1 MNFIEEF
8 KKGQAGS
15 NKGLYMGKG
24 LSHISKA
31 INGIQKGRLYGVAGA
46 SKSGKSTFVDYAFVI
61 QPFLNAIEKNIEIE
75 WIYFSFELNRISK
88 EFDFM
93 SYFLNHDYNI
103 DKITLDEGI
112 TFTYKGISNNYLYL
126 SPDYLRGRLQDD
138 NGNLIKVKNTI
149 VEAMK
154 TVYTNRIIPLF
165 GEFDING
172 NQVKKGLIN
181 FCVNRDNPTGLY
193 VYIKNHAIKNGKL
206 LMSDSGNFSRIIGYT
221 PNNPDKYTIIILD
234 HIRKLIRERGFQMK
248 DNVDKTLEYM
258 CEQRDLFNYT
268 FVPII
273 HTNRSIGDIETIRH
287 AKDELYPNED
297 SIKDSGNMS
306 EDCDYLFTIFNPN
319 DEKFKLQSHFGFK
332 IKDVKGNP
340 LYLNMRTIHLV
351 QSRHCI
357 FPQHFRTE
365 MIGNLKTFKQLKIN
379 N

>member
-1 MNFIEEF
+1 M
-8 KKGQAGS
+8 
-15 NKGLYMGKG
+15 
-24 LSHISKA
+24 
-31 INGIQKGRLYGVAGA
+31 
-46 SKSGKSTFVDYAFVI
+46 GKSTFVDYAFVI

-138 NGNLIKVKNTI
+138 NGNLIKVKDTI